1 MVLNDAGE
9 ITTKVSALFDYETQ
23 SSYSIEVT
31 VSDGELQD
39 VKYLTVHID
48 DVNEAP
54 LITAST
60 KLGDVLENEIT
71 PRVVVDMDASDP
83 ENDVLTFKITNV
95 NPAETAFTIDS
106 SNGKYII
113 SFCCIF
119 LKKIQIIIIL
129 YFYCQVT
136 NFIKIADDSFSKAH
150 VVISSR

>member
-1 MVLNDAGE
+1 MGISQLRHIHNSGE
-9 ITTKVSALFDYETQ
+9 ISTNVSALFDYETQ

-39 VKYLTVHID
+39 VKYLTIHID

-83 ENDVLTFKITNV
+83 ENDVLTYKITNV
-95 NPAETAFTIDS
+95 NPTETAFTMDS
-106 SNGKYII
+106 SDGKYL
-113 SFCCIF
+113 C
-119 LKKIQIIIIL
+119 L
-129 YFYCQVT
+129 
-136 NFIKIADDSFSKAH
+136 
-150 VVISSR
+150 